1 MRAAS
6 ISHFVR
12 VREVLVMTI
21 RGYIIAAS
29 SGACRLATEYA
40 YISLSRYAV
49 HVTRCISVAC
59 LAQCAM
65 SARPNEPPAL
75 TTAHLKWYAWSGLG
89 RLLGT
94 AVSTLCNI
102 ILDSPYH
109 VKFRQIDQRDSVEQ
123 VETML
128 PHSSGEPQQAVQAF
142 VTSSTSNC

>member
-1 MRAAS
+1 M
-6 ISHFVR
+6 
-12 VREVLVMTI
+12 
-21 RGYIIAAS
+21 
-29 SGACRLATEYA
+29 
-40 YISLSRYAV
+40 
-49 HVTRCISVAC
+49 AC

-102 ILDSPYH
+102 ILQSPYH
-109 VKFRQIDQRDSVEQ
+109 VKFREIDQRDSVEQ

-128 PHSSGEPQQAVQAF
+128 PFHIAVVSPSKPLRPSSHRANQSADA
-142 VTSSTSNC
+142 S